1 MMLLIIIMGDQN
13 GNHDALHKT
22 EKRK

>member
-1 MMLLIIIMGDQN
+1 MGDQN